1 MPFKWCRKVSVS
13 SFACGSI
20 CSQVSVVCAYCQELC
35 SHTASK
41 HPEGRASLHRYAA
54 STVNARKEYRGG
66 PPRLLLATCNLASFL
81 HAHLEAVSRT
91 RWWEALRHAPSRA
104 TAFLECN
111 LPGVQAGGRAI
122 CCPIRVS
129 NANETLLCNSAWI
142 FSAALPLTLSWGNVL
157 EF

>member
-1 MPFKWCRKVSVS
+1 MMQEGFSFLLCMWKYLQSGFCGLCLLPRALLAHRIQAPWGTRISPPLRRIYS
-13 SFACGSI
+13 ST
-20 CSQVSVVCAYCQELC
+20 L
-35 SHTASK
+35 
-41 HPEGRASLHRYAA
+41 GRN
-54 STVNARKEYRGG
+54 TEGG
-66 PPRLLLATCNLASFL
+66 PPGLLLATCNLASFL

-129 NANETLLCNSAWI
+129 NANETLLYNSTWI